1 MVSLA
6 RVLLPNPP
14 RRVPHARAWNVASRT
29 LHLSAISV
37 LVGGHAFGIAAGR
50 LEPWLWVA
58 ILTGAALVAIE
69 VYPSADWLAQGSGL
83 FVLAKLAL
91 LIVILFAWSWRV
103 PILFAVIALAGV
115 GSHMPGRYRHYS
127 LIYRRNMKQK

>member
-1 MVSLA
+1 MPWA
-6 RVLLPNPP
+6 RVLLPDPP
-14 RRVPHARAWNVASRT
+14 RRLPHARAWNVTSRT
-29 LHLSAISV
+29 VHLAAVSV
-37 LVGGHAFGIAAGR
+37 LVGGHVFAAPAER

-58 ILTGAALVAIE
+58 LASGASLIAIE
-69 VYPSADWLAQGSGL
+69 VYGSVDWLAQGSGL

-91 LIVILFAWSWRV
+91 LAVIPFAWSWRV
-103 PILFAVIALAGV
+103 PILFAVVALAGV